1 MTVII
6 YSIIL
11 ISISLL
17 QFIFS
22 FVGSNFQKDLPFVH
36 KVKISC
42 LLFNEAPFAVV
53 INQAI

>member
-11 ISISLL
+11 ISISLS